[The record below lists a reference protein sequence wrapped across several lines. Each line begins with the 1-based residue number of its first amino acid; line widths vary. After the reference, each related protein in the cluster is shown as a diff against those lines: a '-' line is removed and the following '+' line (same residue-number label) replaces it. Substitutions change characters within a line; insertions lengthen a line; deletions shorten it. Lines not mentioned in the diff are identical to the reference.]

1 LLDYC
6 EATNLKNPYIGRFN
20 GSRRT
25 GSRILMKRAILI
37 VFVVAVVAI
46 VVAKGMFRT
55 PAKTTNASDIQF
67 AEVVSRLNEANHAHA
82 A

>member
-1 LLDYC
+1 
-6 EATNLKNPYIGRFN
+6 
-20 GSRRT
+20 
-25 GSRILMKRAILI
+25 MKRAILI

-46 VVAKGMFRT
+46 VVAKGRFRT

-67 AEVVSRLNEANHAHA
+67 VEVVSRLNEANHAHA